1 MNNFKIN
8 SQKNIT
14 SLSFQLLKNSFLIL
28 SISALFL
35 LIFPVSSEI
44 ALISTVSAWLVLIV
58 LVVSI
63 SN

>member
-1 MNNFKIN
+1 MKEKLINNFKIN

-44 ALISTVSAWLVLIV
+44 ALISTVSA
-58 LVVSI
+58 
-63 SN
+63 